1 MNISF
6 RLALFYG
13 LFFVAGGVMLPF
25 WPVWLEAKGLDKN
38 QIGLA
43 LAIPAWMRVVGSLF
57 WLRLAPHYSSYR
69 YLLMTLLV
77 FSLISY
83 VLFSLVDSVTFIL
96 IIAAAAAFFYTPILP
111 FTDHL
116 TVRVSQMYKLDYGR
130 IRLWGYI
137 FFMMASMGS
146 GMILK
151 GQNPDW
157 VLYTILMALALPIIS
172 IKLIP
177 NMTESH
183 TLQGRNSS
191 YELFKNRF
199 FLNFLLVTSLL
210 QGSHAILYV
219 CGTLH
224 WRDHGLSK
232 DVIGLLWAEGVVA
245 EIIVFALGAR
255 IFRYFSPL
263 QALLIGGIAAII
275 RWITYGFT
283 ANIEVLVPS
292 QLLHGFTFGLN
303 HLAAMRFLV
312 LYIPDQLA
320 MSGQAIYG
328 GVSTGLMMGVAL
340 LAAGSIYELFQ
351 GDGFFIMAI
360 MAVVA
365 LGFLALLARQLK
377 RQPLG

>member
-130 IRLWGYI
+130 IRLWGSI

-177 NMTESH
+177 
-183 TLQGRNSS
+183 
-191 YELFKNRF
+191 
-199 FLNFLLVTSLL
+199 
-210 QGSHAILYV
+210 
-219 CGTLH
+219 
-224 WRDHGLSK
+224 
-232 DVIGLLWAEGVVA
+232 
-245 EIIVFALGAR
+245 
-255 IFRYFSPL
+255 
-263 QALLIGGIAAII
+263 
-275 RWITYGFT
+275 
-283 ANIEVLVPS
+283 
-292 QLLHGFTFGLN
+292 
-303 HLAAMRFLV
+303 
-312 LYIPDQLA
+312 
-320 MSGQAIYG
+320 
-328 GVSTGLMMGVAL
+328 
-340 LAAGSIYELFQ
+340 
-351 GDGFFIMAI
+351 
-360 MAVVA
+360 
-365 LGFLALLARQLK
+365 
-377 RQPLG
+377 